1 VAEDTTEITISRR
14 FMATPAGE
22 KATGDGHRW
31 EGARSEGEA
40 QALAVA
46 AEHMVAVGEAGTDDR
61 SILVAGV
68 ATPGQFN
75 KRS

>member
-1 VAEDTTEITISRR
+1 
-14 FMATPAGE
+14 MATPAGE

-46 AEHMVAVGEAGTDDR
+46 AEHMVAVGEAGMVVVEAGTDDR
-61 SILVAGV
+61 PMFAAGV
-68 ATPGQFN
+68 ATPDQFN